1 MKIKIPKNFMSGTS
15 SSAWQIEGTAGKEAR
30 QESWAELRSF
40 AVV

>member
-15 SSAWQIEGTAGKEAR
+15 SSVWQIEGTAGKEAR